1 MGLLFNHRP
10 EIGAATLWL
19 ALLCN
24 RQAVRND
31 KFQIIIN
38 RLVRDELADSKA
50 QSIVVG
56 IAEIEVS
63 GLAILCTVVDIPH
76 TNQCRKLA
84 VLATQGK
91 VLSAF
96 RTIAGNIVIPGKA
109 HGTVADGVY
118 HVGEVAEVCLTV
130 QGIARASGVVVV
142 PDADIKNK
150 TASIDTITRVKI

>member
-84 VLATQGK
+84 ELATQGK

-96 RTIAGNIVIPGKA
+96 RTIAGNIVLPGKA
-109 HGTVADGVY
+109 HGTVPDGVY
-118 HVGEVAEVCLTV
+118 HVGEVTEVSHTD
-130 QGIARASGVVVV
+130 QRIARARRAVDL
-142 PDADIKNK
+142 PDDDIKK
-150 TASIDTITRVKI
+150 ETARFETIT